1 MSAPGVLVDAAAA
14 ASAAAGAGPSP
25 AAVHKPAAAAV
36 AVGASA
42 GSVFVKRSDDAV
54 ARFAPVEIFGG
65 DAVGHLA
72 ERASRKLD
80 WRTTAAYVD
89 LFLIKP
95 DGDDEPTAAEEEAAL
110 TEPRLQVGWLLPRA
124 RISSGAWVVA
134 RLPSRPAAGPGECA
148 RAARSL
154 LSRSPSRG
162 GRRASRDAREIP
174 LGSSWGAHPF
184 LPCFPLQAA
193 AAVAATQLQHP
204 AASVAASVAAAAA
217 AAAAGAAQRL
227 WEVAAVA
234 S

>member
-54 ARFAPVEIFGG
+54 ARFVPVEIFGG

-72 ERASRKLD
+72 DRASRKLD
-80 WRTTAAYVD
+80 WRRSAEYVD

-134 RLPSRPAAGPGECA
+134 RLPSLPAAAHGECA
-148 RAARSL
+148 RARGSQPPFAL
-154 LSRSPSRG
+154 AEQG
-162 GRRASRDAREIP
+162 GRRCSRDMRAIP
-174 LGSSWGAHPF
+174 LGSLLGAHAF
-184 LPCFPLQAA
+184 SVIASLSLPSQ
-193 AAVAATQLQHP
+193 AAVAAAL
-204 AASVAASVAAAAA
+204 
-217 AAAAGAAQRL
+217 GARL
-227 WEVAAVA
+227 TETSWRG
-234 S
+234 

>member
-54 ARFAPVEIFGG
+54 ARFVPVEIFGG

-72 ERASRKLD
+72 DRASRKLD
-80 WRTTAAYVD
+80 WRRSAEYVD

-134 RLPSRPAAGPGECA
+134 RLPSLPAAGPGECA
-148 RAARSL
+148 RAR
-154 LSRSPSRG
+154 
-162 GRRASRDAREIP
+162 
-174 LGSSWGAHPF
+174 
-184 LPCFPLQAA
+184 
-193 AAVAATQLQHP
+193 P
-204 AASVAASVAAAAA
+204 AASFRARREGRPEGLA
-217 AAAAGAAQRL
+217 
-227 WEVAAVA
+227 
-234 S
+234 